1 MMKMKKVYVV
11 LLVAILL
18 LACFPCAV
26 FADDPPDTDYDI
38 RISNGDTTVNVKDSN
53 KDNVLNDSGT
63 PTVVYTPK
71 EGTSP
76 AKLTLN
82 NANITAQEVPSVTFV
97 ISSHIT
103 EDLVLELVGDNVL
116 TGSPSTTTA
125 VCIDTNG
132 NLTIIGDGSLT
143 IKCAAG
149 VPSIGIFSQGDI
161 EFSGSGNI
169 TIEAGESI
177 NTSSPHSVS
186 AGIVAYNNM
195 VINSGTITTKGN
207 AASTQSS
214 GVYVGDSLTV
224 KGGSLKSIAGEVSG
238 EGCHSIGIYASETTI
253 TGGVVE
259 AIGGEAP
266 KGLSY
271 GIINDLLLEG
281 GIITAQGNTAA
292 LLTAPDIDNYPYPL
306 VKVNT
311 SPKEENS
318 TTWEGTPQLS
328 DESLKYVK
336 VYPTPA
342 VDFYVT
348 APGETVE
355 ITEVNFPEL
364 DEGYSIKDEYNDW
377 YKKYIITNNGAHAL
391 NLSVAG
397 GGTTFE
403 AWLQDGS
410 QALDRNATKELYV
423 KVKDGLSGADYS
435 EKITITATSKVDTS
449 ETLSKDI
456 TLKLK
461 VNAAVQPSEPSYEA
475 KDEASGSTIE
485 SLTWQKG
492 SGKPLDFT
500 IKRSVDDSLTFGL
513 FSSLKMNENTVEK
526 SQYTAS
532 EGSLKVS
539 VKPEYMETLAVG
551 EHKINVEFT
560 DGTANLKLT
569 VLPAAEDGGEDSG
582 DASGGSDGD
591 GSGGASGDSSSS
603 GSNAPDGS
611 STDRSNA
618 PKTGDENATVLWS
631 ATFIIAIAALGL
643 LGNRRRA

>member
-18 LACFPCAV
+18 LACFPYAV
-26 FADDPPDTDYDI
+26 FADDPVVTDYDI
-38 RISNGDTTVNVKDSN
+38 MISTSKADNSIEITDSN
-53 KDNVLNDSGT
+53 KDNVLSDSGT

-82 NANITAQEVPSVTFV
+82 NANITAKDVPAVTFV
-97 ISSHIT
+97 ISSQST
-103 EDLVLELVGDNVL
+103 EDLVLELIGDSVL

-149 VPSIGIFSQGDI
+149 VPSIGIFSKGDI

-177 NTSSPHSVS
+177 GTDTDNCVS
-186 AGIVAYNNM
+186 AGIVAFSSM

-214 GVYVGDSLTV
+214 GVFVSDSLTV
-224 KGGSLKSIAGEVSG
+224 KGGSLKSIAGKVSLEDG
-238 EGCHSIGIYASETTI
+238 QSLGIYSTKTTI
-253 TGGVVE
+253 SGGVVE
-259 AIGGEAP
+259 AFGGEAP

-271 GIINDLLLEG
+271 GIINELLLEG

-328 DESLKYVK
+328 DESLKYVM
-336 VYPTPA
+336 VSPTPE
-342 VDFYVT
+342 VDFSVT

-391 NLSVAG
+391 NLSVSG
-397 GGTTFE
+397 GGSAFE
-403 AWLQDGS
+403 AWLQNGS
-410 QALDRNATKELYV
+410 QALDRKATKELYV
-423 KVKDGLSGADYS
+423 KVKEGLSGAEYS
-435 EKITITATSKVDTS
+435 EKITITATSKADTS
-449 ETLSKDI
+449 KTLSKDI

-461 VNAAVQPSEPSYEA
+461 VNSAPKPSEPSYEA
-475 KDEASGSTIE
+475 KDEASGSTLG

-513 FSSLKMNENTVEK
+513 FSSLKMDENTVEK

-539 VKPEYMETLAVG
+539 VKPEYMETLSVG

-582 DASGGSDGD
+582 DASGGSGEDSPGD
-591 GSGGASGDSSSS
+591 GSGS
-603 GSNAPDGS
+603 GSNSPDGS
-611 STDRSNA
+611 GSSANNA
-618 PKTGDENATVLWS
+618 PKTRDENATVLWG
-631 ATFIIAIAALGL
+631 ATCIIAIAALGL
-643 LGNRRRA
+643 LGKRRRA